1 MYTTAPNYLSGVSVF
16 LGDDISKRVITGEVA
31 FFIGQAV
38 QGPTVPVVLSSI
50 DAAISLYGKNSPLL
64 KGLYEFNDGFIDS
77 PRASTLQLVSLRVGG
92 VAASLTTTFGVT
104 IETSDAYD
112 SVEDDFYVYINNNP
126 GALTIKA
133 WNKAGSKVLDTANG
147 INGGYLVIYGTLT
160 GTGGILGKDVD
171 ADPFDVRYTL
181 KSALDPSAS
190 STSSN
195 AAKLGTV
202 TTSNV
207 IYDADTLQ
215 STIEVTLTD
224 ISLAQYIDPMGGW
237 IVVKSINAALSDT
250 QLIKYTSASIVGSN
264 VEFTIDGEVAVQV
277 APWINNVYVSLFELV
292 TGDSQLTT
300 DPRKKYELFRNA
312 LMSIEQ
318 YAPDYIIPCGIYFDE
333 KDTFSKLIQ
342 FNTSLVQEV
351 TQGSATINVDGAAN
365 WLSSGNVDLFD
376 GTFKDELTYA
386 SRVLNGVD
394 YTLTL
399 DYPTGLTIG
408 SDAASGVDTFT
419 VTGAA
424 DQLAK
429 LRGSGF
435 LLVGSDL
442 VKYVSCVISGTTATL
457 KRDIVDG
464 FDGALN
470 SATIATKVVGATGA
484 SYTGY
489 IVTHTYY
496 KQTKRELGIGY
507 VKETDV
513 GGLVSFEWS
522 DTQKAGY
529 GLAHFGYLLAK
540 FCSDATIGENTP
552 LCGMNVDLTELAA
565 NNYTRAGLVQWI
577 GSHPSYVNVPGQ
589 VDTYSGVLSS
599 GTGLLGDPV
608 MAGSVNYNR
617 SGLTDAQNGIYV
629 DPGLGLLLTAEGFVD
644 GTIARDNFGNLVDLG
659 KYLVVG
665 AGLLNFNNG
674 ASISTYIDSC
684 GIYALGQ
691 LAGKPASEG
700 LSFSRIGTVS
710 NTSVGVVVHRKY
722 YNDLAHKKFIVVT
735 RERGLGW
742 VINNAD
748 SAARTDSEYKLIS
761 TTRTIK
767 YIVEAKR
774 TLLASFIGK
783 PLNTFAYESAKTKL
797 ADSFRNDI
805 KNGLLNAYD
814 FDLQIENV
822 AAAIGKLY
830 LKISINP
837 PFELTQVTIDTIID
851 RTVTNT
857 K

>member
-77 PRASTLQLVSLRVGG
+77 PRANTLQLVSLRAGG
-92 VAASLTTTFGVT
+92 VMASLTTTFGVT

-112 SVEDDFYVYINNNP
+112 GIEDDFYIYINNNS

-133 WNKAGSKVLDTANG
+133 WNKNGSKVLDTANG
-147 INGGYLVIYGTLT
+147 INGGYLTIYGSLT
-160 GTGGILGKDVD
+160 GTGGLLGKDID
-171 ADPFDVRYTL
+171 ADPFDARYTL
-181 KSALDPSAS
+181 KTALDPSAS
-190 STSSN
+190 LTSSN
-195 AAKLGTV
+195 AIKVGTV

-207 IYDADTLQ
+207 TYNASTLK
-215 STIEVTLTD
+215 TVAALTLSD
-224 ISLAQYIDPMGGW
+224 ISLGQYINPMGGW
-237 IVVKSINAALSDT
+237 LTIKSTNAALSNT
-250 QLIKYTSASIVGSN
+250 QILKYESATIVGTD
-264 VEFTIDGEVAVQV
+264 VEFVLDGEVTVQQT
-277 APWINNVYVSLFELV
+277 PWINSVYMSLFNLTV
-292 TGDSQLTT
+292 GDSELTT
-300 DPRKKYELFRNA
+300 DPRKRYEMFRNS

-318 YAPDYIIPCGIYFDE
+318 YAPDYIIPCGIAFNE
-333 KDTFSKLIQ
+333 TDTFSKLIQ

-351 TQGSATINVDGAAN
+351 LEGDTSLVVDGAAN
-365 WLSSGNVDLFD
+365 WLASGNIDLFD
-376 GTFKDELTYA
+376 GSFKDELSYS
-386 SRVLNGVD
+386 SRSVNGAN
-394 YTLTL
+394 YTVNI
-399 DYPTGLTIG
+399 DYPTGLTIN

-419 VTGAA
+419 VTGSATE
-424 DQLAK
+424 LAK
-429 LRGSGF
+429 LRASGY
-435 LLVGSDL
+435 LIVGGNK
-442 VKYVSCVISGTTATL
+442 VKYVACTVSGTVATL
-457 KRDIVDG
+457 TRDIVDG
-464 FDGALN
+464 YAGALN
-470 SATIATKVVGATGA
+470 SATPLTKVVGATGA

-489 IVTHTYY
+489 IVTHSYY
-496 KQTKRELGIGY
+496 KQSSRELGIGY

-513 GGLVSFEWS
+513 GGQISFEWS
-522 DTQKAGY
+522 NTIKAGY
-529 GLAHFGYLLAK
+529 GLAHFGYMLAK

-552 LCGMNVDLTELAA
+552 LCGMNVDITELAA
-565 NNYTRAGLVQWI
+565 NSYTRSGIVQWI
-577 GSHPSYVNVPGQ
+577 GTYPSYINVPGQ
-589 VDTYSGVLSS
+589 TDVYSGVLAS
-599 GTGLLGDPV
+599 GSGLLGDPV
-608 MAGSVNYNR
+608 MAGSVNFNR

-629 DPGLGLLLTAEGFVD
+629 DPGLGLLLTVEGFID

-674 ASISTYIDSC
+674 ASISTYIDAC
-684 GIYALGQ
+684 GIYALGM
-691 LAGKPASEG
+691 LAGKPQSEG

-748 SAARTDSEYKLIS
+748 SAARSDSEYKLIS

-783 PLNTFAYESAKTKL
+783 PLNTYAYESAKTKL

-857 K
+857 H

>member
-64 KGLYEFNDGFIDS
+64 KGLYEFNDGYIDS
-77 PRASTLQLVSLRVGG
+77 PRANTLQLVTLRVGG
-92 VAASLTTTFGVT
+92 VRASLTTTFGVT

-112 SVEDDFYVYINNNP
+112 AIEDDFYIYINNNT
-126 GALTIKA
+126 GALNIKA
-133 WNKAGSKVLDTANG
+133 WNKSGSKVLDTANG
-147 INGGYLVIYGTLT
+147 INGGYLTIFGSLT
-160 GTGGILGKDVD
+160 GTGGILGKDID
-171 ADPFDVRYTL
+171 ADPFDLRYTL
-181 KSALDPSAS
+181 RTALDPSAS
-190 STSSN
+190 ITSSN
-195 AAKLGTV
+195 AVKIGSV
-202 TTSNV
+202 TTTGVTYNSN
-207 IYDADTLQ
+207 TLKT
-215 STIEVTLTD
+215 TIELTLTD
-224 ISLAQYIDPMGGW
+224 SQLGQYINPKGGW
-237 IVVKSINAALSDT
+237 ITIKSVNAALSNT
-250 QLIKYTSASIVGSN
+250 QILKYESATIVGSDVKIVIN
-264 VEFTIDGEVAVQV
+264 GEVTVQQT
-277 APWINNVYVSLFELV
+277 PWVNNIYVSLFDL
-292 TGDSQLTT
+292 TLGDSELTS
-300 DPRKKYELFRNA
+300 DPRKKYEMFRNS

-318 YAPDYIIPCGIYFDE
+318 YAPDYIVPCGIAFNETDI
-333 KDTFSKLIQ
+333 FSKLIQ
-342 FNTSLVQEV
+342 FNTSLVTEV
-351 TQGSATINVDGAAN
+351 LQGDTSITVEGAAN
-365 WLSSGNVDLFD
+365 WLASGNVDLFD
-376 GTFKDELTYA
+376 GSFKDELVYS
-386 SRVLNGVD
+386 SRTLNGSD
-394 YTLTL
+394 YTIKI
-399 DYPTGLTIG
+399 DYPTNLTIN
-408 SDAASGVDTFT
+408 SDAVSGADTFT
-419 VTGAA
+419 VTGPTVE
-424 DQLAK
+424 LEK
-429 LRGSGF
+429 LRSSGY
-435 LLVGSDL
+435 LLVGGNK
-442 VKYVSCVISGTTATL
+442 VKYIACIVSGTVATL
-457 KRDIVDG
+457 TRDIVNG
-464 FDGALN
+464 FGGSLN
-470 SATIATKVVGATGA
+470 SATPVTKVVGATGP

-489 IVTHTYY
+489 IVTHSYY
-496 KQTKRELGIGY
+496 KQTSRELGIGY
-507 VKETDV
+507 VKETDI
-513 GGLVSFEWS
+513 GGQISFEWS
-522 DTQKAGY
+522 DTIKAGF

-552 LCGMNVDLTELAA
+552 LCGMNVDITKLAA
-565 NNYTRAGLVQWI
+565 NNYSRADIIQWI
-577 GSHPSYVNVPGQ
+577 GTYPSYVNVPGQ
-589 VDTYSGVLSS
+589 VDVYSGILAS
-599 GTGLLGDPV
+599 GSGLLGDPV

-629 DPGLGLLLTAEGFVD
+629 DPGLGLLLTAEGFID

-674 ASISTYIDSC
+674 ASISTYIDAC
-684 GIYALGQ
+684 GIYSLGM
-691 LAGKPASEG
+691 LSGKPQSEG

-783 PLNTFAYESAKTKL
+783 PLNTYAYESAKTKL

-805 KNGLLNAYD
+805 KNGLLNAYN

-857 K
+857 Q